1 MKIYADIPGLL
12 IEMRQIEVSVIDVN
26 TLDIQRKQT
35 VPRVL
40 SFYGA
45 INENIN
51 MGTSHFECVDLL
63 KNV

>member
-1 MKIYADIPGLL
+1 
-12 IEMRQIEVSVIDVN
+12 MRQIEVSVIDVN